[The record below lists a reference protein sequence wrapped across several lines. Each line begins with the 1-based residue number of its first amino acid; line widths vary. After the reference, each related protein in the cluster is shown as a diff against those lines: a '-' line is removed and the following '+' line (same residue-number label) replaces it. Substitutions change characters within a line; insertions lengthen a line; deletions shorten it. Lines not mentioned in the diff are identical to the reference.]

1 MTTDSQRPSA
11 MRPSRTRPVGTRRP
25 ARIPAPRPLRR
36 PAICSDRLVSPTRDW
51 KDPEV
56 ARSWGRLSLVGNPT
70 RKAYLDLL
78 LDLLEHVVRPRTLL
92 DLGCGSGLVAEM
104 VLERLPE
111 ATLLGVDGSPAMLA
125 DARRRLARFG
135 GRARLVECE
144 FSELDRLRIDPVDAA
159 FAVQAIH
166 HVGELQ
172 AGVIRW
178 LRRSVRPGGRVLLS
192 ERVKVPSA
200 ELYPIFRR
208 LKQREGHERNPDTW
222 EEYRADLEASGDL
235 SVSTG
240 RLLAM
245 LADGGFMPG
254 CLDVRA
260 DRAFLVG

>member
-1 MTTDSQRPSA
+1 
-11 MRPSRTRPVGTRRP
+11 
-25 ARIPAPRPLRR
+25 
-36 PAICSDRLVSPTRDW
+36 VSPSRDW

-56 ARSWGRLSLVGNPT
+56 ARSWAARHLVGNPT
-70 RKAYLDLL
+70 REAHLDLL

-92 DLGCGSGLVAEM
+92 DLGCGSGVVAEM

-111 ATLLGVDGSPAMLA
+111 ARLLGVDGSPAMLA
-125 DARRRLARFG
+125 EARRRLARFG

-172 AGVIRW
+172 AGVLRW
-178 LRRSVRPGGRVLLS
+178 LRRSVRPGGRLLLS
-192 ERVKVPSA
+192 ERVEVPSA

-208 LKQREGHERNPDTW
+208 LKQREGHQRNPDTW
-222 EEYRADLEASGDL
+222 EAYRADLEVSGDL
-235 SVSTG
+235 PVSTA

-245 LADGGFMPG
+245 LADAGFVPG